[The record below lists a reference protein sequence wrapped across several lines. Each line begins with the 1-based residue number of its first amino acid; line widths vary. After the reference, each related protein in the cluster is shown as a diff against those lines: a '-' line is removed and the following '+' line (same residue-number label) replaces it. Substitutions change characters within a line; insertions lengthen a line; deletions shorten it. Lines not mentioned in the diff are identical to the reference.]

1 MMSKPVLDPA
11 DHLTDADLEALA
23 AQARRIVSAN
33 KYLTLS
39 TADAGGRP
47 WVTPV
52 YFTPDGDRRYLWVSS
67 PEARHSRNI
76 ADRAEVAFT
85 IFDSTVPFG
94 GAEAVYCA
102 ARAGRVPDDEL
113 EQAAAVFA
121 ARFDEL
127 AEYTADEFRDPAE
140 LWLYQAVVSETS
152 VLLRGGDPRNP
163 NGIDTRVVVT

>member
-1 MMSKPVLDPA
+1 VD
-11 DHLTDADLEALA
+11 LTDADMESLSE
-23 AQARRIVSAN
+23 QARRIVDAN

-39 TADAGGRP
+39 TADTDGLP

-52 YFTPDGDRRYLWVSS
+52 YFTPDGDRYLWLSS
-67 PEARHSRNI
+67 PAARHSRNI
-76 ADRAEVAFT
+76 AERPEVAFT

-102 ARAGRVPDDEL
+102 ARAGLVPDEEL

-127 AEYTADEFRDPAE
+127 ADYTADEMREPAE
-140 LWLYQAVVSETS
+140 LRLYQAVVTETS
-152 VLLRGGDPRNP
+152 VLLRGGDPRNT